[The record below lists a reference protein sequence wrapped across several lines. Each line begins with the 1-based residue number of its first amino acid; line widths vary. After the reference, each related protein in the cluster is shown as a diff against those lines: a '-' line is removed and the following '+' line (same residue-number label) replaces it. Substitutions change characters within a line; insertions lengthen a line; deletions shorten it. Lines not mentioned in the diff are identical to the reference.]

1 MMLQD
6 PHLRIR
12 SEADEATNV
21 SSPLDLSVF
30 LKILAVVSV
39 VLGIL
44 ALLLP
49 GFINLCHPVQC
60 LALALCAIFLFTIV
74 EVSRHL
80 WSAFQTDAPLPS
92 APPDLVFLFKRP
104 PPVTR

>member
-1 MMLQD
+1 MIQD
-6 PHLRIR
+6 PHLRIG
-12 SEADEATNV
+12 SDADGATNV
-21 SSPLDLSVF
+21 SLALDLSVF
-30 LKILAVVSV
+30 LKILAAISL
-39 VLGIL
+39 VLGLL

-49 GFINLCHPVQC
+49 GFINHCHPVQC